1 MSLRNPNMI
10 KWAKDLFPY
19 PRSLTGFGNRKTLQY
34 IQKVIGKIKIV
45 KFSSNKKVF
54 DWTIPLEWEIKDA
67 YIQHSSGQKFA
78 SFKKHNLHI
87 VGYSQKIN
95 KNLKLSDLKNN
106 IHFDPK
112 DSDAI
117 PYVTSYYKKNWG
129 FCMSKNEI
137 NKMPKGNYKAF
148 IDAEFKKGFL
158 EVGEFFIKGKSKKEI
173 LFCCNICHPSMVNNE
188 LSGMVVMMA
197 LIKFIRKQH
206 KNSYYSYKFLFLPET
221 IGSIA
226 YLSKYYKQLKQ
237 NVIAGYQ
244 LSCVGDE
251 RSFSHISSR
260 LGSTLADLSV
270 ISAIKNKKNYKSYD
284 FLSRGSDE
292 RQFCSPGIDLP
303 FCGFSK
309 TKYGEFPEY
318 HTSKDDF
325 NLVTQKGLLESYE
338 VFQSIINSFERG
350 IYTIVKSL
358 GEPFMS
364 KYNLYPTIS
373 KKDQYKN
380 IENIMNVL
388 AYSDGLNNIFQISLK
403 CNISLNEINSIISTL
418 KENNII
424 KVRYI

>member
-1 MSLRNPNMI
+1 M
-10 KWAKDLFPY
+10 A
-19 PRSLTGFGNRKTLQY
+19 
-34 IQKVIGKIKIV
+34 
-45 KFSSNKKVF
+45 
-54 DWTIPLEWEIKDA
+54 
-67 YIQHSSGQKFA
+67 
-78 SFKKHNLHI
+78 
-87 VGYSQKIN
+87 
-95 KNLKLSDLKNN
+95 
-106 IHFDPK
+106 
-112 DSDAI
+112 
-117 PYVTSYYKKNWG
+117 
-129 FCMSKNEI
+129 
-137 NKMPKGNYKAF
+137 
-148 IDAEFKKGFL
+148 
-158 EVGEFFIKGKSKKEI
+158 
-173 LFCCNICHPSMVNNE
+173 NNE
-188 LSGMVVMMA
+188 LSGLVVMMA
-197 LIKFIRKQH
+197 LIKFIKKQH

-226 YLSKYYKQLKQ
+226 YLSKYYKQLRQ

-260 LGSTLADLSV
+260 LGSTLADQSV
-270 ISAIKNKKNYKSYD
+270 ISAIKDKKNYKSYD

-424 KVRYI
+424 KLRYI